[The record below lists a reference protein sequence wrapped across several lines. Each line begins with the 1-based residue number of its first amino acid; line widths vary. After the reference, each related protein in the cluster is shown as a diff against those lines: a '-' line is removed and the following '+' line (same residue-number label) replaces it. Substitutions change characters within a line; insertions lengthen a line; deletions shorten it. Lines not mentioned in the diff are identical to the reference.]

1 MVSEGTELKV
11 ATPFRVDRTVDILFY
26 LYYIACGCLFR
37 LLTYTTYVI
46 YWCFHFHFH
55 VHLLPTITS
64 HQLTVLVYTS
74 GGHRQDHTL
83 LLLLPQHTS
92 VQSQEET
99 TRHFFFFRNPRS
111 SLAMDFKSFGR
122 NFQHGG
128 ALHQSNMT
136 GGNATVPGLE
146 PIIALLGA
154 RNPLVQIIMVLHS
167 LVGSRLGLDPT
178 MFLTLLGFLWA
189 SNRIWYQPYNAT
201 RRLVSD
207 YLVSSIS
214 VASGDEIYLHLMK
227 WLASQPK
234 LVNSRA
240 LSAETLSK
248 TAWEEEEENETD
260 VASIGADGAGVYLNF
275 SNQEAKMAPRFL
287 PALGTHR
294 FWFRGT
300 FFWLDR
306 ARESFLE
313 DAEGMSAAFKDRENL
328 VISCL
333 GRSPAPIKALLRLAK
348 EEYYNDHH
356 AKTVIKR
363 PLPAG
368 SRRFGRSAWAQVANR
383 PVRPMKTVVLDAKQK
398 IQVLA
403 DINEY
408 LHPATPRWYANRGI
422 PLRRGYLFHGPP
434 GTGKTS
440 LSFALAGVFGL
451 DIFVISLLEPTLTE
465 EDMLALFNSLPR
477 RCVVLL
483 EDIDTAGLARTN
495 EEKEEEAQ
503 SKQLQEDAL
512 AAKNTTTATTNGET
526 NNKDG
531 GEGTETNGGRGSG
544 GAGGRRRKP
553 GANGGGGRGETENG
567 TGAGGPSE
575 WKVADLARELKRGPW
590 SDEKKGISLSGLL
603 NAIDGVASHEGR
615 VLIMTT
621 NKPETLDDAL
631 IRPGRVDLQVA
642 FTNATQEQSRELF
655 ERMYEAD
662 SRPQQSSG
670 GSSSSKAVE
679 EDEKWSSAAN
689 GHAKQTETEKNGGIT
704 TPRYSGALG
713 GGDEQKTADGELAP
727 LTLEQLRT
735 IAAEF
740 AAKIPD
746 GHFSPA
752 ELQGFLLKRKKDP
765 RKAVDEVG
773 PWVDAMMRLK
783 ASKTKII
790 QVQ

>member
-1 MVSEGTELKV
+1 MT
-11 ATPFRVDRTVDILFY
+11 D
-26 LYYIACGCLFR
+26 
-37 LLTYTTYVI
+37 
-46 YWCFHFHFH
+46 
-55 VHLLPTITS
+55 
-64 HQLTVLVYTS
+64 
-74 GGHRQDHTL
+74 GHA
-83 LLLLPQHTS
+83 
-92 VQSQEET
+92 
-99 TRHFFFFRNPRS
+99 N
-111 SLAMDFKSFGR
+111 G
-122 NFQHGG
+122 
-128 ALHQSNMT
+128 
-136 GGNATVPGLE
+136 TVPGLE

-154 RNPLVQIIMVLHS
+154 RNPLVQMLMVLHS
-167 LVGSRLGLDPT
+167 VVGSRVGLDPT

-189 SNRIWYQPYNAT
+189 SNRIWYQPYNAA
-201 RRLVSD
+201 RRVLSD
-207 YLVSSIS
+207 YFVSSIA
-214 VASGDEIYLHLMK
+214 VASSDEIYLHMMK

-234 LVNSRA
+234 LINSRA

-260 VASIGADGAGVYLNF
+260 VTSQGIGADGTGVYLNF
-275 SNQEAKMAPRFL
+275 SNQEAKMPPRFL

-328 VISCL
+328 VVSCL
-333 GRSPAPIKALLRLAK
+333 GRSPKPIKDLLRLAK
-348 EEYYNDHH
+348 EEYYNDHY

-383 PVRPMKTVVLDAKQK
+383 PVRPMKTVVLDVKQK
-398 IQVLA
+398 VQVLA

-483 EDIDTAGLARTN
+483 EDIDTAGLARTE
-495 EEKEEEAQ
+495 EEKEA
-503 SKQLQEDAL
+503 DARSNPQQVDDST
-512 AAKNTTTATTNGET
+512 AKTSTTTKTATTNGET
-526 NNKDG
+526 SKDG
-531 GEGTETNGGRGSG
+531 GEGAESTEGRG
-544 GAGGRRRKP
+544 GGRRRKP
-553 GANGGGGRGETENG
+553 NGGGGG
-567 TGAGGPSE
+567 GAGGGGKGETGENTTSSNTGPND
-575 WKVADLARELKRGPW
+575 WKVSDLARELKRGPW

-642 FTNATQEQSRELF
+642 FTNATQEQARELF

-662 SRPQQSSG
+662 SRPVPSPQNKGGGVDGTGSG
-670 GSSSSKAVE
+670 AAAAAAAATAHTE
-679 EDEKWSSAAN
+679 NEKSAAN
-689 GHAKQTETEKNGGIT
+689 GYAPEKIKKGQNGE
-704 TPRYSGALG
+704 ALNGVG
-713 GGDEQKTADGELAP
+713 GGDGP
-727 LTLEQLRT
+727 LTLEKLKV

-740 AAKIPD
+740 AEQIPE

-765 RKAVDEVG
+765 RKAVGEVG
-773 PWVDAMMRLK
+773 HWVDAMMRQK